1 MTKATLVEIVA
12 ESAGIKKKE
21 ADAAVSAV
29 FSAIENELATG
40 GKVQIASFGT
50 FKVRERAARTGR
62 NPRTNE
68 TITIEACK
76 LPSFTA
82 GKALKDAVNKK

>member
-40 GKVQIASFGT
+40 GKVQIAGFGT
-50 FKVRERAARTGR
+50 FKVRERAERTGR

-82 GKALKDAVNKK
+82 GKALKDAVNK

>member
-21 ADAAVSAV
+21 ADAAVNAV

-40 GKVQIASFGT
+40 GKVQIAGFGT
-50 FKVRERAARTGR
+50 FKVRERAERTGR

-68 TITIEACK
+68 IIKIDACK
-76 LPSFTA
+76 LPSFVA
-82 GKALKDAVNKK
+82 GKGLKDAVNKA

>member
-40 GKVQIASFGT
+40 G
-50 FKVRERAARTGR
+50 
-62 NPRTNE
+62 
-68 TITIEACK
+68 
-76 LPSFTA
+76 
-82 GKALKDAVNKK
+82 

>member
-12 ESAGIKKKE
+12 KKADITKKA
-21 ADAAVSAV
+21 ADAAVNAV

-40 GKVQIASFGT
+40 GKVQIAGFGT
-50 FKVRERAARTGR
+50 FKVRERAERTGR

-76 LPSFTA
+76 LPTFTA
-82 GKALKDAVNKK
+82 GKPLKDAVNK

>member
-40 GKVQIASFGT
+40 GKVQIAGFGT
-50 FKVRERAARTGR
+50 FKVRERAERTGR

-68 TITIEACK
+68 TIKIDACK
-76 LPSFTA
+76 LPSFVA
-82 GKALKDAVNKK
+82 GKGLKDAVNKA

>member
-21 ADAAVSAV
+21 ADAAVNAV

-40 GKVQIASFGT
+40 GKVQIAGFGT
-50 FKVRERAARTGR
+50 FKVRERAERTGR

-68 TITIEACK
+68 SITIEASK

-82 GKALKDAVNKK
+82 GKALKDAVNK